1 MFVSF
6 LLILLLILSIQER
19 LVVEMCIRISGII
32 RTQFKKKLEVLLF
45 FFAFLLMSQ
54 KAAALPKF

>member
-6 LLILLLILSIQER
+6 LLILVLILSIQER

-45 FFAFLLMSQ
+45 FSPSF
-54 KAAALPKF
+54 